1 MGGNMSIAINE
12 EQPKTTSKYEAVVT
26 PQGKDMWSVKVEEV
40 RYFTADPDTV
50 YGRSMVFQRD
60 NFAGTEEEVRE
71 LASEKIKDL
80 VSDRDAIKNKKT
92 FTITEDD
99 CV

>member
-12 EQPKTTSKYEAVVT
+12 DPSKTVGKYEAT
-26 PQGKDMWSVKVEEV
+26 IAPQGKDMWSVKVEDV
-40 RYFTADPDTV
+40 RYLVAAPDV
-50 YGRSMVFQRD
+50 EYSRSMVFQRD

-71 LASEKIKDL
+71 LASEKIKSL
-80 VSDRDAIKNKKT
+80 VSDRDAMTTKKA